1 MKATISLGVGIVLV
15 CVCSSWGQQPQIYD
29 NAYHGPTNYYGQ
41 PTYKVMQSQQRARQ
55 QAYRQAQY
63 QRQSGG
69 IIPKTFNSLQR
80 VGGYLWSYMP
90 APVRGG
96 QSPHYVP
103 PQSGSVT
110 INFVPGSP

>member
-1 MKATISLGVGIVLV
+1 MKATISLAVGMVLV
-15 CVCSSWGQQPQIYD
+15 CACSSWGQQARIYD
-29 NAYHGPTNYYGQ
+29 NAYRGPTNYYGQ
-41 PTYKVMQSQQRARQ
+41 PTFKVLQSQQRARQ
-55 QAYRQAQY
+55 QAYGQAQY
-63 QRQSGG
+63 RRQNTG
-69 IIPKTFNSLQR
+69 IIPNAFNSLHR

-96 QSPHYVP
+96 QSPHHVP